1 MLGAIVL
8 CLWGLI
14 MVGCATTDDPRQ
26 GGLFGYNPAAYE
38 RRIEERQQ
46 TVGTLEKQRQTL
58 QEESRQLQGQEAATR
73 QIRDEQRAQLA
84 ALDAQLV
91 QLDGGLTRIQRK
103 VETYR
108 AQTAAKQKEK
118 QRVMNEVQTL
128 KKRLDSLRQTSQV
141 SAEKIQQKEQL
152 EREIDTLL
160 EASVTLTSSR

>member
-1 MLGAIVL
+1 L
-8 CLWGLI
+8 
-14 MVGCATTDDPRQ
+14 
-26 GGLFGYNPAAYE
+26 
-38 RRIEERQQ
+38 
-46 TVGTLEKQRQTL
+46 
-58 QEESRQLQGQEAATR
+58 
-73 QIRDEQRAQLA
+73 
-84 ALDAQLV
+84 
-91 QLDGGLTRIQRK
+91 
-103 VETYR
+103 ETYR

>member
-26 GGLFGYNPAAYE
+26 GGLFGYNPTAYE
-38 RRIEERQQ
+38 RRIEERQRA
-46 TVGTLEKQRQTL
+46 VGALERQRQTL
-58 QEESRQLQGQEAATR
+58 QEESRQLQGQETATR

-84 ALDAQLV
+84 ALDAQLI
-91 QLDGGLTRIQRK
+91 QLDGGLTRIQQK
-103 VETYR
+103 VETYKAR
-108 AQTAAKQKEK
+108 TAAKQKEK
-118 QRVMNEVQTL
+118 QRVISEVQTL